1 MRPERVETMSD
12 VRAPWRTVFVIAWAA
27 SAILATSS
35 SGALAADPALG
46 AIVPYGGQRGSELEV
61 QFQGARLG
69 DAQQI
74 LIYEPG
80 IEVVSLEPAGDNA
93 VKTKLRLLPECR
105 LGAIPMRVRTASGLS
120 NLRTFSVG
128 ALKEI
133 VEAEPNSEFAKPQ
146 AIELDTCVNGF
157 VDNEDV
163 DYYLVNAKKG
173 ERITAEIEGIR
184 LGNTFFDPY
193 VAIMNLERFELANS
207 DDSSLVWQ
215 DAVVSLL
222 APEDGQYIVQVRES
236 AFGGSGACTYR
247 LHVGRFPR
255 PTAVVPA
262 GGRPGETLSVTWL
275 GDVLGPRTE
284 QVTLPAELKPNFGL
298 IAKDELGLS
307 PSANVFRVGDLEN
320 TLEIEPNNGVP
331 EATPF
336 TAPRALGG
344 VIGTAGDTDHYVFHA
359 TKGQVFDVRVLARA
373 LRTSLDP
380 VVSVYRK
387 NGPAVAANDDSGGP
401 DAYVR
406 FTAPEDDDYVIILQ
420 DHLGKG
426 GADYA
431 YRIEVAPVKPVLV
444 MGLPERQQFVDITV
458 AVPRNNRTAFLVSAS
473 RQDFGGELQ
482 VGIDG
487 LPAGIKQETVA
498 MAANQSLVP
507 VVLEA
512 AADAPLAGALAD
524 VTGKLN
530 DPNQAI
536 SGRLNQM
543 TSMVRGQN
551 NIHVWVVNTD
561 RMAVAVTEE
570 CPFKIEI
577 VEPKV
582 PLVRNG
588 VMNLKVVA
596 TRKEG
601 FTAPI
606 SLQMLYNP
614 PGVGSSGGIAIAE
627 GQKEALIPLNAS
639 SDAEIKA
646 WKIAVLGVATVGN
659 GAVWVSSQLANL
671 EVADQYFQFAFQATA
686 VEKGK
691 ETEVVVNV
699 TKGKDFAGP
708 AKVEL
713 LGLPNEVTSEP
724 LEFNQDATQ
733 VVFKLKTTGNS
744 PVGKHPTLLCRAI
757 VTAQDEP
764 ITHMLGTGEL
774 RIDEPLP
781 PKPMETAAAPPMPMP
796 TPMAEKPPEKRLTL
810 LEKLRLERK
819 QAKEQAAQAA
829 QSPQETKPAE
839 AVAGEGSGN

>member
-1 MRPERVETMSD
+1 MRPQRFEFSSLAHALALAV
-12 VRAPWRTVFVIAWAA
+12 VFACGA
-27 SAILATSS
+27 LTSS
-35 SGALAADPALG
+35 ARAADPALG
-46 AIVPYGGQRGSELEV
+46 AIVPYGGQRGTEIEV
-61 QFQGARLG
+61 QFQGARLA

-80 IEVVSLEPAGDNA
+80 IEVVSLEPAGDGA
-93 VKTKLRLLPECR
+93 VKTKLRLAPDCR
-105 LGAIPMRVRTASGLS
+105 LGAIPMRVRTASGIT

-128 ALKEI
+128 ALKEAAE
-133 VEAEPNSEFAKPQ
+133 VEPNSEFAKPQ
-146 AIELDTCVNGF
+146 PIELDTCVNGF

-163 DYYLVNAKKG
+163 DYYLVSAKKG

-193 VAIMNLERFELANS
+193 LAIMNLERFELANS

-222 APEDGQYIVQVRES
+222 APEDGNYIVQVRES
-236 AFGGSGACTYR
+236 SFGGNGACTYR

-255 PTAVVPA
+255 PTAVLPA
-262 GGRPGETLSVTWL
+262 GGRPGETLTVTWL
-275 GDVLGPRTE
+275 GDVLGARSE
-284 QVTLPAELKPNFGL
+284 QVTLPAELKPNFG
-298 IAKDELGLS
+298 IAAKDDLGIS
-307 PSANVFRVGDLEN
+307 PSANVFRLGDLEN
-320 TLEIEPNNGVP
+320 TLEVEPNNGTP
-331 EATPF
+331 ESTPF

-344 VIGTAGDTDHYVFHA
+344 VIGAAGDNDYFVFHA
-359 TKGQVFDVRVLARA
+359 AKGQVFDVRVLARG
-373 LRTSLDP
+373 LRSPLDP

-387 NGPAVAANDDSGGP
+387 NGPAVASNDDSGGP

-406 FTAPEDDDYVIILQ
+406 FTAPEEDDYVIVLQ

-426 GADYA
+426 GVDYA
-431 YRIEVAPVKPVLV
+431 YRIEVAPVRPVLV

-473 RQDFGGELQ
+473 RQDFGGDLQ

-487 LPAGIKQETVA
+487 LPAGITLETVP

-507 VVLEA
+507 VVFQSTG
-512 AADAPLAGALAD
+512 DAPLAGSLAD

-536 SGRLNQM
+536 SGRLLQT

-551 NIHVWVVNTD
+551 NIHVWDVNTD

-570 CPFKIEI
+570 CPFRIDI

-601 FTAPI
+601 YTAPI

-614 PGVGSSGGIAIAE
+614 PGVGSSSGIAIPE
-627 GQKEALIPLNAS
+627 GQTEALMPLNAS
-639 SDAEIKA
+639 GDAELKT
-646 WKIAVLGVATVGN
+646 WKIAILGVATVGN

-671 EVADQYFQFAFQATA
+671 EVADPYFQFAFQATA

-699 TKGKDFAGP
+699 TKGKDFEGP

-713 LGLPNEVTSEP
+713 LGLPNEVTTEP
-724 LEFNQDATQ
+724 LEFSKDSTE

-757 VTAQDEP
+757 VTANGEP
-764 ITHMLGTGEL
+764 ITHMLGSGEL

-781 PKPMETAAAPPMPMP
+781 PKPMEAVAAAPAPMP
-796 TPMAEKPPEKRLTL
+796 TPMEEKPPEKRLTL

-819 QAKEQAAQAA
+819 QAKEQAAAQAA
-829 QSPQETKPAE
+829 NPAP
-839 AVAGEGSGN
+839 APDAAAGEGSGN